1 MARGGGGGGRGGGGG
16 GRSFSGARYRSA
28 SQNDQ
33 TTPTNKFVD
42 FIFTAVIIILVLSIS
57 SGNSRAS
64 YDETK
69 LSDFASDHYE
79 ASFGNTESYED
90 NLLLAFVVY
99 EDCEQFSYMT
109 WVGDHIGPDAF
120 QYLQG
125 EGTWLDIMLS
135 RQVGAYYR
143 NSLSADLDRAVR
155 ELAQKLG
162 EVDPVGSLSCGEDSS
177 SNPTALRNRSDL
189 DLNAQQI
196 EEALRYFR
204 ETTGIPIVLVI
215 EDAADIFQ

>member
-1 MARGGGGGGRGGGGG
+1 MARGGGGGGRGGG

-28 SQNDQ
+28 SQNEQ

-42 FIFTAVIIILVLSIS
+42 FIFTMVIIILVLSIS

-69 LSDFASDHYE
+69 LSDFASSQYE
-79 ASFGNTESYED
+79 AFFGNTESYED
-90 NLLLAFVVY
+90 NLLLAFVVFD
-99 EDCEQFSYMT
+99 DCEQFSYMT

-120 QYLQG
+120 QYLKG
-125 EGTWLDIMLS
+125 EGTWLDAMLS
-135 RQVGAYYR
+135 RQVGADYR
-143 NSLSADLDRAVR
+143 NTLSADLDRAVR

-162 EVDPVGSLSCGEDSS
+162 EDDPVGSLSCGEDSS
-177 SNPTALRNRSDL
+177 DSPTALRNRSEL
-189 DLNAQQI
+189 DLNAKLI

-215 EDAADIFQ
+215 EDATDIFS

>member
-28 SQNDQ
+28 SQNER

-42 FIFTAVIIILVLSIS
+42 FIFTTVIIILVLSIS

-69 LSDFASDHYE
+69 LSDFASSQYE
-79 ASFGNTESYED
+79 AFFGNSQSYED

-135 RQVGAYYR
+135 RQVGNNYR
-143 NSLSADLDRAVR
+143 NTLSADLDRAVR

-177 SNPTALRNRSDL
+177 DSPTSVQNCSALAL
-189 DLNAQQI
+189 DANLI
-196 EEALRYFR
+196 EDALRYFR

-215 EDAADIFQ
+215 EDATDVFQ

>member
-33 TTPTNKFVD
+33 TTPMNKFVD
-42 FIFTAVIIILVLSIS
+42 FIFTTVIIILVLSIS

-69 LSDFASDHYE
+69 LSDFASNHYE

-135 RQVGAYYR
+135 RQVGPTIGIACQR
-143 NSLSADLDRAVR
+143 IWTGQSGNWPRCSERLILWGPFPAVR
-155 ELAQKLG
+155 IHQATLQ
-162 EVDPVGSLSCGEDSS
+162 PC
-177 SNPTALRNRSDL
+177 
-189 DLNAQQI
+189 
-196 EEALRYFR
+196 
-204 ETTGIPIVLVI
+204 ETVLI
-215 EDAADIFQ
+215 WT